1 MFFPET
7 KYNRKQPASAD
18 GCSSPDVTTD
28 TRDIGCKISCEIEGA
43 TDHVETLADTATVR
57 KGRPSSKQYLLI
69 QRPHYRWKYFLVRD
83 FVAPVRVA
91 FFPIVLF
98 AALNLM
104 GAANIVLF
112 WNTTETTVLGSAPYS
127 FSTSQVGF
135 TNFGFAGGAFL
146 GMVTAGPFSDWVVKR
161 ATAHNNGVR
170 EAEMRLPALIP
181 FAIITVIGIVI
192 GGVAMRDGWPWP
204 VLVIIGY
211 GAAGMTMATV
221 PAIAVAYA
229 VDSYKAISGEIMIV
243 GTVLKNTTGFGM
255 TYWVTPMVLKD
266 GYITPLMVWFV
277 FTITPMLL
285 AIPLY
290 FWAKKLRVATKNS
303 SVHDYEEI
311 L

>member
-1 MFFPET
+1 VLFPET
-7 KYNRKQPASAD
+7 KYNREQSISTQSIPLSQSGTEGTD
-18 GCSSPDVTTD
+18 PCSKTEEAPM
-28 TRDIGCKISCEIEGA
+28 
-43 TDHVETLADTATVR
+43 HVEMLADTETVR
-57 KGRPSSKQYLLI
+57 KGRPCSKQYLLI
-69 QRPHYRWKYFLVRD
+69 QRPHNRWKYFLVRD
-83 FVAPVRVA
+83 FVVPVRVIV
-91 FFPIVLF
+91 FPIVLF

-112 WNTTETTVLGSAPYS
+112 WNLTETTVLGSPPYN

-135 TNFGFAGGAFL
+135 ANFGFAAGAFL

-161 ATAHNNGVR
+161 ATAKNNGVR

-181 FAIITVIGIVI
+181 FAIIAVIGTAI

-211 GAAGMTMATV
+211 GAAGMTMTTV
-221 PAIAVAYA
+221 PAIAIAYA
-229 VDSYKAISGEIMIV
+229 VDSYKPISGEIMIV

-255 TYWVTPMVLKD
+255 TYWATPMILKD

-277 FTITPMLL
+277 FTITPMLV

-290 FWAKKLRVATKNS
+290 FWGKRLRVATKNS
-303 SVHDYEEI
+303 SVHKYER
-311 L
+311 LL